1 MCLHASEQRIATSL
15 RAWQHLNVLLMVTIR
30 LTTVAALRTEGRSST
45 YDFCD
50 DVPNQ
55 GAKG

>member
-1 MCLHASEQRIATSL
+1 MQANNEVATSL
-15 RAWQHLNVLLMVTIR
+15 RAWQHLNAQLMVIICLTI
-30 LTTVAALRTEGRSST
+30 VAASSTQGRPST

-50 DVPNQ
+50 DVPNL